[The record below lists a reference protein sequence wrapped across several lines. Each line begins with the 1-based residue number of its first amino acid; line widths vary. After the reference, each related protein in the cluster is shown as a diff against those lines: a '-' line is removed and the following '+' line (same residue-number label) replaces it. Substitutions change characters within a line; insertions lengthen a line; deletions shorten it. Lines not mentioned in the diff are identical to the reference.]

1 MQLVRDSGGLLE
13 VTNSFCFAIRCVL
26 NVLRRCKYV
35 DADTYTNTYMP
46 AYIHPYI
53 HTSVHTYI
61 RSQNVMND
69 REGGLRVEGI
79 SGVGFVGCTVTSASP
94 VLPGTE

>member
-1 MQLVRDSGGLLE
+1 MDAL
-13 VTNSFCFAIRCVL
+13 CVAL
-26 NVLRRCKYV
+26 GYF
-35 DADTYTNTYMP
+35 
-46 AYIHPYI
+46 
-53 HTSVHTYI
+53 SVI